1 MARKNRVR
9 DLKEASQ
16 STLCLR
22 GHSTKNISRGKKNQA
37 LLPLIL
43 EDAPLESFE
52 RYCSQSKSIVNDDI

>member
-22 GHSTKNISRGKKNQA
+22 GHSAKKHLTGEKNQA

-43 EDAPLESFE
+43 EDAPLRSLA
-52 RYCSQSKSIVNDDI
+52 KV

>member
-22 GHSTKNISRGKKNQA
+22 GHSAKKHLTGEKNQA

-43 EDAPLESFE
+43 EDAPLEVWQKFE
-52 RYCSQSKSIVNDDI
+52 GKFF